1 MANIRLGEDLEN
13 RLNELAEATA
23 RSKTFYIKE
32 AIQNYLDEYEETLLV
47 LSVKERL
54 KRGTEKTYTW
64 DEVKEMFDLNDD
76 E

>member
-1 MANIRLGEDLEN
+1 MTSIRLDAEIEK

-23 RSKTFYIKE
+23 RSKTYYIKE

-54 KRGTEKTYTW
+54 KRGVEKTHTW
-64 DEVKEMFDLNDD
+64 EEVKEMCGLND